1 MKFKS
6 AVGAAILVTAIP
18 VTESLAAGALSA
30 GQVELAGIAA
40 TEYGETLPP
49 VGYVKFCHANANECA
64 PYTLAERFI
73 SEAIAM
79 SAERWDQVER
89 VNAIINRKIKP
100 VTDQALYG
108 EPEHWTYP
116 VDAGDCEDYLL
127 LKKRELEKLGFPAK
141 ALRITVVLQEHGE
154 GHAVLTLTTT
164 EGDYILDN
172 RRNDILLWSDTNY
185 TFLKRQSAEDPKRW
199 VALLK
204 APVVGAEKPTAA
216 KSP

>member
-6 AVGAAILVTAIP
+6 AVGAAILVTVIP
-18 VTESLAAGALSA
+18 VQESLAAGTQSA

-49 VGYVKFCHANANECA
+49 VGYVKFCHANASECA

-73 SEAIAM
+73 SEAVAM

-89 VNAIINRKIKP
+89 VNAVINRKIKP

-108 EPEHWTYP
+108 EPERWTYP
-116 VDAGDCEDYLL
+116 VVAGDCEDYLL

-185 TFLKRQSAEDPKRW
+185 TFLKRQSAQDPKRW

>member
-6 AVGAAILVTAIP
+6 AVGAAILVTVIP
-18 VTESLAAGALSA
+18 VKESLAAGTQSA

-49 VGYVKFCHANANECA
+49 VGYVKFCHANASECA

-73 SEAIAM
+73 SEAVAM

-89 VNAIINRKIKP
+89 VNAVINRKIKP

-108 EPEHWTYP
+108 EPERWTYP
-116 VDAGDCEDYLL
+116 VVAGDCEDYLL

-185 TFLKRQSAEDPKRW
+185 TFLKRQSAQDPKRW